1 MGCVSSLDD
10 IKFKYPLY
18 SDILRTRRRRCFCRC
33 ISSIRDGRFQDYLDE
48 MIAAFCLFNSDTCL
62 PQPWMN
68 DIHSR
73 CLLDVLVICISNK
86 SIYIYI
92 YMSIYFCLT
101 TTNCILSHF
110 MAGTNSPIIWSQS
123 PNKNPL
129 FSWLWMLLLGKLR
142 CFLHPKLGD
151 SDRIYMCRKEF
162 LHLFKWIAQSI
173 CPNQMIIIC

>member
-92 YMSIYFCLT
+92 CLYISVWRQLIAFCLT
-101 TTNCILSHF
+101 
-110 MAGTNSPIIWSQS
+110 
-123 PNKNPL
+123 
-129 FSWLWMLLLGKLR
+129 SWLAPIVQL
-142 CFLHPKLGD
+142 FDPKAPTKIHFFPDYGCCCWANCVVFCTP
-151 SDRIYMCRKEF
+151 S
-162 LHLFKWIAQSI
+162 
-173 CPNQMIIIC
+173 